1 MEKVFDVPKNV
12 VGPENFLDPQ
22 IWYTDRNFFGDGGGG
37 WVGGGFGGR
46 RN

>member
-22 IWYTDRNFFGDGGGG
+22 IWYTDRNFFGDGGGEG
-37 WVGGGFGGR
+37 WGGVGGR

>member
-12 VGPENFLDPQ
+12 VGPELTEIFLA
-22 IWYTDRNFFGDGGGG
+22 TGGEGRG
-37 WVGGGFGGR
+37 WGGGR